1 MGKQK
6 VARLA
11 HLPMDYQRLGLKKEV
26 ALWEDRLEAASQILL
41 CGKNC
46 V

>member
-26 ALWEDRLEAASQILL
+26 ALWEDGHRTN
-41 CGKNC
+41 G
-46 V
+46 

>member
-26 ALWEDRLEAASQILL
+26 ALWED
-41 CGKNC
+41 
-46 V
+46 